1 MSNIL
6 WKSFNLCFAR
16 FKCLSTITFSPPDE
30 EEYEN
35 PKNPSALI
43 KNFNSLYDH
52 HLNDSDTDYIPDF
65 ASVLASQRFFFSSPG
80 SSNAIIEPPEPPPR
94 QGVVTG
100 GVAIQ
105 TYSLNPFAEFRK
117 SMQEMIEAHM
127 ERSNR
132 RGIPSRALI
141 TKVLARPEFD
151 FSPRS
156 ESFALELVWTGLMP
170 PLAGGYSIYIQT
182 DLSIS
187 NEDHIGGNTRL
198 GR

>member
-6 WKSFNLCFAR
+6 WKSFNLCLPR

-35 PKNPSALI
+35 STNPSALI
-43 KNFNSLYDH
+43 KNFNSLYEH

-80 SSNAIIEPPEPPPR
+80 RSNAIIEPPEPPPR

-105 TYSLNPFAEFRK
+105 TYSQNPFAEFRK
-117 SMQEMIEAHM
+117 SMQEMIEA
-127 ERSNR
+127 R
-132 RGIPSRALI
+132 
-141 TKVLARPEFD
+141 EFTDVKAD
-151 FSPRS
+151 FEFLHELLLCYLTLNPKHTHKFIVGAFSDVIVSLMSSPAAHDFCRK
-156 ESFALELVWTGLMP
+156 
-170 PLAGGYSIYIQT
+170 IQ
-182 DLSIS
+182 D
-187 NEDHIGGNTRL
+187 
-198 GR
+198 

>member
-6 WKSFNLCFAR
+6 WKSFNLCLAR

-35 PKNPSALI
+35 STNPSALI
-43 KNFNSLYDH
+43 KNFNSLYEH

-80 SSNAIIEPPEPPPR
+80 RSNAIIEPPEPLPR

-117 SMQEMIEAHM
+117 SMQEMIEA
-127 ERSNR
+127 R
-132 RGIPSRALI
+132 
-141 TKVLARPEFD
+141 EFTDVKGD
-151 FSPRS
+151 FEFLHELLLCYLTLNPKHTHKFIVGAFSDVIVSLMSSPAAHDFCRK
-156 ESFALELVWTGLMP
+156 
-170 PLAGGYSIYIQT
+170 IQ
-182 DLSIS
+182 D
-187 NEDHIGGNTRL
+187 
-198 GR
+198 